1 MGKIFVKYIGKEN
14 IQIADNTWKRFPI
27 SSVINEKQIKTT
39 MKWHYTS
46 FKWLWLNKDRKIISS
61 VCRATRPSAHCWWEL
76 QWKGKKLEDFRVFSQ
91 RKQVQKEISY
101 APVQIWPLLLNYYL
115 LCKARQSIPSFSF
128 CKTYYVL
135 SPCWA
140 IKLKAVAKTHF
151 SGCLGT

>member
-61 VCRATRPSAHCWWEL
+61 GQCVEQLDLPHTAGENYNGR
-76 QWKGKKLEDFRVFSQ
+76 GKS
-91 RKQVQKEISY
+91 
-101 APVQIWPLLLNYYL
+101 
-115 LCKARQSIPSFSF
+115 
-128 CKTYYVL
+128 
-135 SPCWA
+135 
-140 IKLKAVAKTHF
+140 
-151 SGCLGT
+151 